1 MKSSLSSGSELADE
15 FGVGKA
21 LGVALVGG
29 AHVGELDLVVVGV
42 GLRVE
47 ADRQQHWD
55 VVAAPPDL

>member
-1 MKSSLSSGSELADE
+1 MGELADE
-15 FGVGKA
+15 FGLAA

-29 AHVGELDLVVVGV
+29 AHVGELDLVVAVGL

-55 VVAAPPDL
+55 VVVARPTSSA